1 MLPILPD
8 NVINKIM
15 MFMSSPTAKVIDLA
29 VVTQVEHIVKN
40 PKFDYF
46 KVMGKLIGNLSLQLR
61 DIIMTEGQGMDANR
75 NQRLAIVIGYKM
87 YIRDTHEE
95 HEAAMRAEPNYG
107 DIDYL
112 KHLKDEF
119 QKSDDIMMN
128 IIYCKKI

>member
-46 KVMGKLIGNLSLQLR
+46 KEMGRIIGNLGLQLR
-61 DIIMTEGQGMDANR
+61 DIIMPGGQGKDASR
-75 NQRLAIVIGYKM
+75 NQRLAIVLGYKM
-87 YIRDTHEE
+87 YVRDTHEE

-128 IIYCKKI
+128 IIYCKNI